1 MKIGTVAQYA
11 EAVCDCTLALAYDPL
26 HNKSLYRRG
35 VSLAMLGRWQAAFDG
50 MSNVVFLTYL
60 TAIAAELPCPQT

>member
-1 MKIGTVAQYA
+1 MKIGTVAQYS
-11 EAVCDCTLALAYDPL
+11 EAVSDCTLALAYEPH

-50 MSNVVFLTYL
+50 KTSLS
-60 TAIAAELPCPQT
+60 AIFFSTLS